1 MLGKIKDA
9 LTGAV
14 LGEVVKEWGVI
25 SDESGALFN
34 EQLKLTLYAKD
45 GRDVVCMAYDFGSA
59 NKQLLSFGVGDL
71 RQFASTLQTRM
82 AEVDRIAG
90 HPGNVPTAGRN
101 KLPFFPGLVAK
112 VIHGVKASRLLVDE
126 GDRSSGSPS
135 IRMHAY
141 VSRKNDVR
149 VVLHINAG
157 DNSSQLVSGAGIRAM
172 AQVLADRVGL
182 HAEAEEQSA
191 AATHGAP

>member
-9 LTGAV
+9 LTGAF
-14 LGEVVKEWGVI
+14 LGDLVKEWGVI
-25 SDESGALFN
+25 SRESGALFN
-34 EQLKLTLYAKD
+34 EQLKLALYAKE
-45 GRDVVCMAYDFGSA
+45 GRDVLCMTYDFGST
-59 NKQLLSFGVGDL
+59 NKQMLSFEVGDL
-71 RQFASTLQTRM
+71 RQFTSALQTRM

-90 HPGNVPTAGRN
+90 HPGSVPTAGRN
-101 KLPFFPGLVAK
+101 KLPFLPGLMAK

-126 GDRSSGSPS
+126 GDRSSGSPD
-135 IRMHAY
+135 IKMHAY

-149 VVLHINAG
+149 VVLHLNTG

-172 AQVLADRVGL
+172 AQVLAHQVGL

-191 AATHGAP
+191 